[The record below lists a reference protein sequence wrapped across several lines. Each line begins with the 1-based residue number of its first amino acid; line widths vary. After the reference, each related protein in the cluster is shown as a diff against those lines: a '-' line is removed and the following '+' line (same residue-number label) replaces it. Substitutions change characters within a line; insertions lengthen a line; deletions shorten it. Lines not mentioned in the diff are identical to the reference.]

1 MSSDNTRPDAAASE
15 VAPVGAAAPT
25 LPGAVAG
32 RPLTASSG
40 EVARNALVRQ
50 AEQHLQSAGIRILD
64 RNWRC
69 PDGEIDIVAVDERA
83 LVVCEVRARS
93 GSGHQTPPGAMSQAK
108 RTRLRRLAIRWL
120 VAHGLLL
127 DEVRVDVVC
136 LIRDPSGAV
145 TIEHVQGAG

>member
-1 MSSDNTRPDAAASE
+1 MSSNNTTPDAAASK
-15 VAPVGAAAPT
+15 VAPDLPSAA
-25 LPGAVAG
+25 AG
-32 RPLTASSG
+32 RPAASG
-40 EVARNALVRQ
+40 EAARNALVRQ
-50 AEQHLQSAGIRILD
+50 AEQHLQSAGLRILD

-69 PDGEIDIVAVDERA
+69 PDDDGEIDIVAVDQRV

-93 GSGHQTPPGAMSQAK
+93 GSGHRTPPGAMSRAK
-108 RTRLRRLAIRWL
+108 RIRLRRLAIRWL

-136 LIRDPSGAV
+136 LIRDPSGAL